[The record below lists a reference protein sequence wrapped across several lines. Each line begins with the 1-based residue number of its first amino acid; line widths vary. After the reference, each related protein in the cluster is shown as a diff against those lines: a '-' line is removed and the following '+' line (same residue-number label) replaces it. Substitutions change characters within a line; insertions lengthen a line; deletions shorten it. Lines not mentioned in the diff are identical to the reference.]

1 MLLLAVILECLS
13 QKKLQNCFRHNIRK
27 QLHCAQMIFSAICV
41 VKIVQI
47 GEIDKDVTKQFCTV
61 FGGWG
66 DTM

>member
-1 MLLLAVILECLS
+1 V
-13 QKKLQNCFRHNIRK
+13 
-27 QLHCAQMIFSAICV
+27 HCAQMIFSAICV
-41 VKIVQI
+41 LKIVQI